1 MKRLLTVMAS
11 LLALALASPASAIS
25 DAAKLIV
32 DGSVAGVYRPSIG
45 EGGLTYLM
53 RHNDQLYA
61 VQGDHS
67 IHFII
72 DEVQAKPGGYQ
83 QMVHMLDGD
92 DELVTFK
99 LAMNQGTLTFPDGD
113 AVYLT
118 RVRELT
124 RRDVAKVEP
133 HLPVAEPEQTFA
145 ATESGPSFDCAKAG
159 NQIEFLICGSSAL
172 SSMDLAMAT
181 GYKTLLSYAGD
192 EEGKA
197 YIRNQQRDWIGKRN
211 TCRNA
216 DCLMQSYNERLLFIG
231 DMIEYLNNN

>member
-1 MKRLLTVMAS
+1 MKKLITAVTTV
-11 LLALALASPASAIS
+11 LALVLATPALAIS

-61 VQGDHS
+61 VQGEHS

-99 LAMNQGTLTFPDGD
+99 LAMSQGTLTFPDGD

-118 RVRELT
+118 KVRELT
-124 RRDVAKVEP
+124 RRDIAKVEP
-133 HLPVAEPEQTFA
+133 HLPVQEA
-145 ATESGPSFDCAKAG
+145 AVSTESGPSFDCAKAG
-159 NQIEFLICGSSAL
+159 NQVEFLICGSSAL

-197 YIRNQQRDWIGKRN
+197 YIRNQQREWIGKRN
-211 TCRNA
+211 ACRNA

-231 DMIEYLNNN
+231 DMIDYLNNN